1 MHAHMNAQTALSAK
15 KSWAHVYFCADLQC
29 SGDDSKHKETVQHA
43 QHLFPNV
50 KKSLFC
56 DLFFSFQLWYAS
68 LYMNL
73 PFPSFLLF
81 HFSSLLLLLM
91 CVLVDYGFAQQSN
104 KLKPYC
110 KYEPTRVHQLTYF
123 ERCEK
128 IRNPWTDYLASLL
141 LTKWHYATDVLN
153 ITWGAFI
160 NNNVPGTQFSLG
172 RPMCLTQCFKFTS
185 MGKRSYY

>member
-1 MHAHMNAQTALSAK
+1 MNK
-15 KSWAHVYFCADLQC
+15 ICINCFKYFLKIIINIEIQQFTFFLKPCVLCCSHCAMFI
-29 SGDDSKHKETVQHA
+29 TIT
-43 QHLFPNV
+43 F
-50 KKSLFC
+50 
-56 DLFFSFQLWYAS
+56 W
-68 LYMNL
+68 
-73 PFPSFLLF
+73 
-81 HFSSLLLLLM
+81 
-91 CVLVDYGFAQQSN
+91 VLVDYGFAQQSD

-185 MGKRSYY
+185 MGKRTYY